1 MNIMNLKKL
10 LIVVVASTCVVTSS
24 TFAYTF
30 QNTKAK
36 FECLGVYELNM
47 KSNEHAKIDLK
58 KYLGNDIEGITL
70 ERTLE
75 NGNEIGCDND
85 GTTILNFDA
94 GTRKGEE
101 LFSVGFMLKSK
112 SKSGYIYIITKV
124 TQ

>member
-1 MNIMNLKKL
+1 MNLMNLKKL

-36 FECLGVYELNM
+36 LECLGVYELNM
-47 KSNEHAKIDLK
+47 KLNEHAKIDLK
-58 KYLGNDIEGITL
+58 KYLGNDIEAITL

-75 NGNEIGCDND
+75 NGNEIGGDND
-85 GTTILNFDA
+85 GTTLTFDA
-94 GTRKGEE
+94 NTRKGEE
-101 LFSVGFMLKSK
+101 LFFVGFNLKSK
-112 SKSGYIYIITKV
+112 SKFGFIYIITKV